1 MKKFLFLLST
11 LVLTMSAAHA
21 DVRNKVFLSTSFWYK
36 PIPTYVGLHSNS
48 YNYVQ
53 EFLRQKKSYYGTV
66 NINTTYYTSP
76 IYYSTWST
84 PKVTVREW
92 DCQKKGYKDATLK
105 TAWASVPIPTN
116 ALPSKGSDAEMTV
129 YDAPTDTLYEFWR
142 MRKTYGVWEAC
153 WGGRIK
159 GAHSNSGVFPNYY
172 GTTATSLPFIG
183 GQITAAE
190 LTAGVINHAIG
201 ISLVDAERRT
211 IFSWPAQ
218 RSDGVNPYYAK
229 NRIPEGA
236 RFRLD
241 PAVNVEA
248 LPMSRAGKIIA
259 KAAQKYGFVV
269 WDRAGALSIRAQ
281 NSLSYTQVGK
291 TNPYPALFN
300 YKPSYEVLNGFPW
313 GRLQFLPMNYKVY

>member
-1 MKKFLFLLST
+1 MKKFFLSLLIVLST
-11 LVLTMSAAHA
+11 ISAAHA
-21 DVRNKVFLSTSFWYK
+21 DTRNKVFASTSFWYK
-36 PIPTYVGLHSNS
+36 PIPTSVSLHPNS

-53 EFLRQKKSYYGTV
+53 EFLRQKKAYYGTV
-66 NINTTYYTSP
+66 NINTTNYTSP
-76 IYYSTWST
+76 VYYSTSYT
-84 PKVTVREW
+84 SKVNVREW
-92 DCQKKGYKDATLK
+92 DCQKKGFTDATLK
-105 TAWASVPIPTN
+105 TAFTSVPIPTN
-116 ALPSKGSDAEMTV
+116 AIPSKGTDAEMTV
-129 YDAPTDTLYEFWR
+129 YDASTDTLWEFWR

-159 GAHSNSGVFPNYY
+159 GTHSNQGAFSTYY

-190 LTAGVINHAIG
+190 LSAGVINHPIG
-201 ISLVDAERRT
+201 IALVDAEKRS
-211 IFSWPAQ
+211 IFSYPAQ
-218 RSDGVNPYYAK
+218 RSDGYNPYNVR
-229 NRIPEGA
+229 NRIPEGL

-241 PAVNVEA
+241 PAVNVDA

-269 WDRAGALSIRAQ
+269 WDRAGAISIRTQ

-300 YKPSYEVLNGFPW
+300 YQPSYAVLNGLPW
-313 GRLQFLPMNYKVY
+313 HRLQFLPMNYRVY

>member
-1 MKKFLFLLST
+1 MKKFFLSLFIILST
-11 LVLTMSAAHA
+11 LSVAHA
-21 DVRNKVFLSTSFWYK
+21 DSRNRVFSSTSVWYK
-36 PIPTYVGLHSNS
+36 PIPTYVGLHANS

-53 EFLRQKKSYYGTV
+53 EFLRQKKAYYGNV
-66 NINTTYYTSP
+66 NINTTSYTSP

-105 TAWASVPIPTN
+105 TIWASVPIPTH
-116 ALPSKGSDAEMTV
+116 ALPAKGTDTEMSV

-159 GAHSNSGVFPNYY
+159 GTHSNQGIFPMYY

-190 LTAGVINHAIG
+190 LSAGVINHAIG
-201 ISLVDAERRT
+201 ISLVDAEKRT

-218 RSDGVNPYYAK
+218 RSDGVNPYNVR
-229 NRIPEGA
+229 NRIPEGS

-241 PAVNVEA
+241 PAVNVDA
-248 LPMSRAGKIIA
+248 LPMTRAGKIIA
-259 KAAQKYGFVV
+259 KAAQKYGFIV
-269 WDRAGALSIRAQ
+269 WDRAGAISLRAQ
-281 NSLSYTQVGK
+281 NTLSYTQVGQP
-291 TNPYPALFN
+291 NPYPALFN
-300 YKPSYEVLNGFPW
+300 NTPSYAVLNGFPW
-313 GRLQFLPMNYKVY
+313 SRLQFLPMNYRVY